1 MDNCVREM
9 TRQELVAENNKLRD
23 EIECKCKVIDE
34 YYREKND
41 YQCKMKEMQKH
52 IDCLKDELK
61 SSQTYI
67 NCLESEKHNIRL
79 RCHESA
85 MDNFDNNMYGVLHV
99 VTENELRKCTYD
111 EQSHFIYEN
120 ELLTTVHILSD
131 ELAKLRSQKGL

>member
-52 IDCLKDELK
+52 IECLQE
-61 SSQTYI
+61 
-67 NCLESEKHNIRL
+67 ESKQPSN
-79 RCHESA
+79 
-85 MDNFDNNMYGVLHV
+85 V
-99 VTENELRKCTYD
+99 YD

-131 ELAKLRSQKGL
+131 ELAKLRRQKGL